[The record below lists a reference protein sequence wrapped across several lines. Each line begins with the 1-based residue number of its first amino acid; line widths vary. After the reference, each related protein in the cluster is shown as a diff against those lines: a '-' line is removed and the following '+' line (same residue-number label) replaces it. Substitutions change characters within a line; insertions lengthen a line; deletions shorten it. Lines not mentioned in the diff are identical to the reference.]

1 MKDKKLMKYYLR
13 KSACG
18 LASVSAAFIIGGVS
32 VAADESNATQITS
45 RNQTQTVSAE
55 DEKSEIMSKADVSTN
70 EKKSKDVTMVVSKN
84 TNKDTENTAHIF
96 GSRELKQKQWVDK
109 INASK
114 GKLTDEDVTKLKS
127 EIEKAKTDENFS
139 NIEKDF
145 QEALKKFEELNKG
158 NQQGFNLPESLHD
171 VVPLPSAFDAKEGEL
186 IGLPKIDRKIKTLAG
201 EWVFKGWTR
210 VTDDENLDLNEIGD
224 EFPVPGDGEAINLV
238 GNWEFVPYAEAGKA
252 SEEETDSA
260 TEVDPENSAS
270 QEQDAELEP
279 DQANEEV
286 DDKAKELEDAQKEA
300 EEALKNYGA
309 SSFYL
314 KRIKKAKTAEGVKE
328 LMRQLLPSLKENVK
342 KEATKDL
349 AKYLESE
356 KTVDEILAMMPK
368 AKAEDESKAE
378 EAGKVNEDAK
388 DVKTPELPEQK
399 EANHKALPETKAKED
414 HKGQGQGLG
423 AKGAQSMPSAQ
434 SPKAVKG
441 HILPSTGEKDMHNL
455 LLASAASIVAASTML
470 TYGSIKKKKE
480 N

>member
-32 VAADESNATQITS
+32 VAADDTASQVTSAAQSQGATNS
-45 RNQTQTVSAE
+45 GKE
-55 DEKSEIMSKADVSTN
+55 SEIVSKASL
-70 EKKSKDVTMVVSKN
+70 EKGSSMDDKKETSQILSKKEKEAKEKEEVKA
-84 TNKDTENTAHIF
+84 KEAAKL
-96 GSRELKQKQWVDK
+96 EE
-109 INASK
+109 A
-114 GKLTDEDVTKLKS
+114 GKLEKVKGVKS
-127 EIEKAKTDENFS
+127 HVSYTFA
-139 NIEKDF
+139 
-145 QEALKKFEELNKG
+145 
-158 NQQGFNLPESLHD
+158 NQQDFNLPESLGHL
-171 VVPLPSAFDAKEGEL
+171 VTLPKAFDAQAGDL
-186 IGLPKIDRKIKTLAG
+186 IKLPKIDTTIKTLAG
-201 EWVFKGWTR
+201 EWHFKGWMR
-210 VTDDENLDLNEIGD
+210 VTKDENLDLSDIGD
-224 EFPVPGDGEAINLV
+224 EFEAPADGEAINLV
-238 GNWEFVPYAEAGKA
+238 RNWEFVPYAEAGKA

-260 TEVDPENSAS
+260 TEVAPENSAS

-279 DQANEEV
+279 DQVNEEV

-314 KRIKKAKTAEGVKE
+314 KRIKKAKTVEGVKE

-368 AKAEDESKAE
+368 AKAEEESKAE
-378 EAGKVNEDAK
+378 EAGKINEDAK

-399 EANHKALPETKAKED
+399 EADHKALPENKAKED

-423 AKGAQSMPSAQ
+423 AKGAQSMPSAP

-441 HILPSTGEKDMHNL
+441 HILPSTGEKEMHNL

>member
-18 LASVSAAFIIGGVS
+18 LASVSAAFIIGGAS
-32 VAADESNATQITS
+32 VAADDTASQVTSAAQSQGATNS
-45 RNQTQTVSAE
+45 GKE
-55 DEKSEIMSKADVSTN
+55 SEIVSKASLENGSSMDKKETSQILSKK
-70 EKKSKDVTMVVSKN
+70 EKEEVKAKEAAKL
-84 TNKDTENTAHIF
+84 EEA
-96 GSRELKQKQWVDK
+96 
-109 INASK
+109 
-114 GKLTDEDVTKLKS
+114 GKLEKVKGVKS
-127 EIEKAKTDENFS
+127 HVSYTFA
-139 NIEKDF
+139 
-145 QEALKKFEELNKG
+145 
-158 NQQGFNLPESLHD
+158 NQQDFNLPESLGHL
-171 VVPLPSAFDAKEGEL
+171 VTLPKAFDAQAGDL
-186 IGLPKIDRKIKTLAG
+186 IKLPKIDTTIKTLAG
-201 EWVFKGWTR
+201 EWHFKGWMR
-210 VTDDENLDLNEIGD
+210 VTKDENLDLSDIGD
-224 EFPVPGDGEAINLV
+224 EFEAPADGEAINLV

-252 SEEETDSA
+252 SEEKTDSA
-260 TEVDPENSAS
+260 TGVDPENSAS
-270 QEQDAELEP
+270 QEQDADLEP
-279 DQANEEV
+279 DQAKEEV

-314 KRIKKAKTAEGVKE
+314 KRIKKAKTVEGVKE

-356 KTVDEILAMMPK
+356 KTVDEILAKMPK
-368 AKAEDESKAE
+368 AKAEEESKAE
-378 EAGKVNEDAK
+378 EAGKVKEDVK

-399 EANHKALPETKAKED
+399 EADQQALPENKAKED

-423 AKGAQSMPSAQ
+423 AKGAQSMPSAP
-434 SPKAVKG
+434 SSKAVKG